1 MATFGHRRLSVRSWF
16 LVRPLTRIHPQ
27 AASAL
32 CNPGPIIPN
41 STQPGLIYV
50 PRDRLVMGQG
60 SCHFKLKS
68 IRLLDF
74 IQLIS
79 IKQQYGIYIF
89 FDDNS
94 APIWAFNADNFR
106 DYSSI
111 FLFHVLLQAWR
122 AKYLFGSL

>member
-1 MATFGHRRLSVRSWF
+1 MATFGRTRLPVRSWF
-16 LVRPLTRIHPQ
+16 LARPLTLIHPQ
-27 AASAL
+27 AAFAL
-32 CNPGPIIPN
+32 CNLAPIIPN

-74 IQLIS
+74 IQLIN

-94 APIWAFNADNFR
+94 APIWAFNADDFR
-106 DYSSI
+106 DYSSTSR
-111 FLFHVLLQAWR
+111 FHVLVQAWR